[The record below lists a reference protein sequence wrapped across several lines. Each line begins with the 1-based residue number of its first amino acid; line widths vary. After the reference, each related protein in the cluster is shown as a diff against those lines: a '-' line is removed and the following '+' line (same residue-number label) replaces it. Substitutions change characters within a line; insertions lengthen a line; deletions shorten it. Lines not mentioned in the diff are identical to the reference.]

1 MDSEKDAVKQIVE
14 GMRKLKPDADI
25 DELTNNLRR
34 ILDPMAEYIA
44 AKSEIPTQ
52 RKELNG
58 KIEEIRK
65 CAKKLDMT
73 LGNLDH
79 FTESLI
85 WNEIDRRYEVE
96 GLDHFLSADEFRS
109 LLKPMKNIT
118 VTLPSRKDIQQ
129 PKLSVVNVYLDEL
142 AEFYYIAT
150 GREPKRNTDTSDG
163 KANGAYFEFL
173 HASRLYAGMKEKG
186 TVYAVEQTQER
197 RENGTAYK
205 PQQSKEFT

>member
-14 GMRKLKPDADI
+14 GMRKLKPDSDI
-25 DELTNNLRR
+25 GELTNNLRR

-44 AKSEIPTQ
+44 AKSEIPTH

-65 CAKKLDMT
+65 CAKKLDMA

-129 PKLSVVNVYLDEL
+129 PKLSVVNMYLDEL

-150 GREPKRNTDTSDG
+150 GREPKHNNYYDG
-163 KANGAYFEFL
+163 KANGVYFEFL
-173 HASRLYAGMKEKG
+173 YAARLYVGMQEKG
-186 TVYAVEQTQER
+186 TENAVKQTQER
-197 RENGTAYK
+197 RKNGTAYK
-205 PQQSKEFT
+205 LQQSK